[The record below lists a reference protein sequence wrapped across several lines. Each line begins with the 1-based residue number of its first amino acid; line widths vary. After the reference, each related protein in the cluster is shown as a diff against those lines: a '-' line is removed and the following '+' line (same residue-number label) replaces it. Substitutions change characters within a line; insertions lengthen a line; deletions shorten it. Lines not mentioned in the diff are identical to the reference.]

1 MGLKM
6 PTFYI
11 DGGSVGN
18 EQKDLP
24 RRARIAIVHKASPSE
39 REDLSQSRVFS
50 EEIGDKTNNEAEYQA
65 LLRLLS
71 LITSEWTGN
80 DGRILPG
87 VGTVR
92 ILADSDLLVNQVNG
106 VWKVKEERLRRLW
119 EQAKKTIN
127 GAGSISLEWV
137 PREENYAG
145 LWLEGKWNG
154 KMVQAEQLL
163 KS

>member
-1 MGLKM
+1 LNL

-24 RRARIAIVHKASPSE
+24 RRARIAIVHKASLSE
-39 REDLSQSRVFS
+39 REHPSQSRVFS

-65 LLRLLS
+65 LLRLLT
-71 LITSEWTGN
+71 LITKEWTGN
-80 DGRILPG
+80 DGKMLPG

-127 GAGSISLEWV
+127 AAGSISLEWV
-137 PREENYAG
+137 PREDNYAG
-145 LWLEGKWNG
+145 LWLEGKWKG
-154 KMVQAEQLL
+154 KRVQAEQLL

>member
-1 MGLKM
+1 L

-18 EQKDLP
+18 ERKDIP
-24 RRARIAIVHKASPSE
+24 RRARIAIVYKTPPND
-39 REDLSQSRVFS
+39 REDRSESRVFS
-50 EEIGDKTNNEAEYQA
+50 EEIGDKTNNEAEYEA

-71 LITSEWTGN
+71 LITKEWIGS
-80 DGRILPG
+80 DGKVLPE

-92 ILADSDLLVNQVNG
+92 ILADSELLVNQLRDD
-106 VWKVKEERLRRLW
+106 WKVKEERLRKLW
-119 EQAKKTIN
+119 EKAKKTIDR
-127 GAGSISLEWV
+127 AGPISIEWV
-137 PREENYAG
+137 PREKNYAG

-154 KMVQAEQLL
+154 KRVQAEQLL